1 MIKYYGG
8 VEWEEGWLMG
18 GEGGGHARENRG
30 RRAGK
35 AVNREFNEGGSRE
48 RKAKW

>member
-1 MIKYYGG
+1 
-8 VEWEEGWLMG
+8 MG
-18 GEGGGHARENRG
+18 RRLADGRGGGGAARENRG

-48 RKAKW
+48 RKAKWYFLSFIKS